1 MGFTQQTTGTDE
13 STSQKVETTRPQT
26 SVHFTG
32 KDVDSAA
39 IFCGVQKNRGGCI
52 KTMKKYHL
60 IMICHSENGGFEEY
74 CQ

>member
-1 MGFTQQTTGTDE
+1 M
-13 STSQKVETTRPQT
+13 SQPAKKWRQLARKPQ
-26 SVHFTG
+26 FILPA
-32 KDVDSAA
+32 KMW
-39 IFCGVQKNRGGCI
+39 IEQPFFCGVQKNRGGCI